1 MTKPVSISKK
11 PRKQH
16 TPEFRNEALKLAE
29 RIGVAAAAREL
40 NLYESQLYAWRSKQ
54 QQQMS
59 SSERE
64 SELAAENVRLKRQLA
79 EQAEE
84 LAILQKAATYFAK
97 RLNFSIFSFPRSSFR
112 NPGEQIDG
120 NFRLNDDFY
129 LLEAKW
135 HQNRTPAADLHVFE
149 GKLSTK
155 AKWARACSSDGWGL
169 LMKV

>member
-97 RLNFSIFSFPRSSFR
+97 RLNFSIFKLSPRSSFR

-120 NFRLNDDFY
+120 SFRLNDDFTCWK
-129 LLEAKW
+129 LSGIRT
-135 HQNRTPAADLHVFE
+135 RTPAADLHVFGRKTQHQ
-149 GKLSTK
+149 GKVGPG
-155 AKWARACSSDGWGL
+155 RVHQMDG
-169 LMKV
+169 VY